1 MQPIP
6 WPDTDIRRASINSF
20 GFGGTNAHVVVDD
33 AYNYL
38 RLHHL
43 EGKHRSVHSSPSA
56 TTLLLLN
63 EDINGVGLEENSKP
77 PSDHGSATS
86 SAEGD
91 SRDNDMASKGYLNG
105 EEADTFASHLSRVS
119 TPSVTNG
126 RETHGRLY
134 TKAHIFVFSSSDQ
147 SGIKRI
153 ADTYSTYLTD
163 ASNPLGG
170 QSLDDLAYTL
180 AEKRTLF
187 PWRSAVVASS
197 RDGLVKK
204 LSGLARTA
212 RQVRK
217 SNTSKA
223 GFVFTG
229 QGAQWPEMGKDLL
242 VYHVFRQSLD
252 DASAYL
258 QEIGCSWVLIG
269 K

>member
-20 GFGGTNAHVVVDD
+20 GFGGTNGHVVVDD

-56 TTLLLLN
+56 TALLLLS
-63 EDINGVGLEENSKP
+63 EDINSVELEENGKLS
-77 PSDHGSATS
+77 SGHGSTTS

-91 SRDNDMASKGYLNG
+91 SRDNDIASKGDLSG
-105 EEADTFASHLSRVS
+105 EDALTFSSRSSKVS
-119 TPSVTNG
+119 TPSVISGSKT
-126 RETHGRLY
+126 RDRLY
-134 TKAHIFVFSSSDQ
+134 KKAHIFVFSSSDQ

-170 QSLDDLAYTL
+170 QYLDDLAYTL

-197 RDGLVKK
+197 RDGLVKE
-204 LSGLARTA
+204 LPGLARAT
-212 RQVRK
+212 RQVRRN
-217 SNTSKA
+217 NTSKA

-242 VYHVFRQSLD
+242 VYHVFRQSLE

>member
-1 MQPIP
+1 MP

-38 RLHHL
+38 RLHRL

-56 TTLLLLN
+56 NALLLLS
-63 EDINGVGLEENSKP
+63 EDINGVELEENSKLTNGN
-77 PSDHGSATS
+77 GSATS
-86 SAEGD
+86 NAEGD
-91 SRDNDMASKGYLNG
+91 SREDA
-105 EEADTFASHLSRVS
+105 LSSVVS
-119 TPSVTNG
+119 MPLVTNG
-126 RETHGRLY
+126 M
-134 TKAHIFVFSSSDQ
+134 KARIFVFSSSDQ

-153 ADTYSTYLTD
+153 ADTYSTYLAD
-163 ASNPLGG
+163 VSNPLGG
-170 QSLDDLAYTL
+170 QYLDDLAYTL

-197 RDGLVKK
+197 KDGLVKE
-204 LSGLARTA
+204 LPGLARAT

-217 SNTSKA
+217 SNTSKT

-242 VYHVFRQSLD
+242 VYDVFRQSLE

-258 QEIGCSWVLIG
+258 QEIGCSWILIG